1 MLKSGGCL
9 LVHFVN
15 LLYTLCDCSQ
25 PWWFALVSCS
35 SCSSLDFK
43 VEHINHTDAV
53 EKRTSIPSAWSLIH
67 RITSYIWGSCAA
79 MRSATFYESPEK
91 YLPAAHIARIIFKEE
106 TKSESVLS
114 QVTANKKLLHF
125 KWSRA
130 FLPILLYSEYTLLL
144 VLYLEYIL
152 LLVLYSEYIFSLTFQ
167 L

>member
-53 EKRTSIPSAWSLIH
+53 EKRTSIPSI
-67 RITSYIWGSCAA
+67 
-79 MRSATFYESPEK
+79 
-91 YLPAAHIARIIFKEE
+91 
-106 TKSESVLS
+106 
-114 QVTANKKLLHF
+114 
-125 KWSRA
+125 WSRES
-130 FLPILLYSEYTLLL
+130 LLTYEVAAQLWEVELFMRAQKNTYLLTLQESFSKKRQNLKVSTRRWRQTRNCSTSNEEEHFCHL
-144 VLYLEYIL
+144 CCIQNIFCYLYCIQN
-152 LLVLYSEYIFSLTFQ
+152 IFSL
-167 L
+167 